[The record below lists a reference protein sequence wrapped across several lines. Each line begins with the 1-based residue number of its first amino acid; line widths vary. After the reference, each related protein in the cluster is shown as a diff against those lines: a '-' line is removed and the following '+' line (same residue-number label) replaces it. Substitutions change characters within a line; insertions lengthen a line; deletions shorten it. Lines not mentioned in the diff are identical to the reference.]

1 MRRIWLFSAIF
12 LLDKYPGKYKRI
24 SNDCS
29 ATITSQKQYDE
40 RFVHN
45 QPNGGISGQIVQEI
59 YGRATQESSN
69 SGLTNHLRLFLD
81 IPGQYKSTYEERD
94 VAIDTAT
101 ITTHHTHQS
110 LSRSK
115 PWPPFPTVDADSYY
129 LRPHKPY
136 SPTDFLDARWNN
148 MLLGNV
154 TITTHSMIFA
164 QLWTSEIQ
172 GRTHHIIAS

>member
-1 MRRIWLFSAIF
+1 MRRSEVQRENANSPMSFNPSQSSIF
-12 LLDKYPGKYKRI
+12 TILLQLPKAPEPK
-24 SNDCS
+24 S
-29 ATITSQKQYDE
+29 
-40 RFVHN
+40 
-45 QPNGGISGQIVQEI
+45 
-59 YGRATQESSN
+59 
-69 SGLTNHLRLFLD
+69 TNHPRLFLD

-164 QLWTSEIQ
+164 QLWTSEI
-172 GRTHHIIAS
+172 